1 LRKSAGKSAGGDISK
16 AAFQCELKEE
26 LCMKISV
33 CMATFN
39 GAEYIKVQLGSILKQ
54 LGPGD
59 QIVVVDDASK
69 DNTVEIVN
77 SFNDP
82 RIHLFINEF
91 NMGPARTF
99 DRALHQTQGD
109 LIFLSDQD
117 DRWYDNKV
125 SVVVDTFSKQD
136 VDLIVHDAA
145 IVRGNYIIEKSL
157 FERSRSSAGIFKNI
171 KRNTYTGCCMAFR
184 KSVLAKVLPI
194 SSRIG
199 LFHDA
204 WIGVLAEFFGFRVAF
219 IEVPLMEFI
228 RHDRNASTL
237 KRRSMFRILYD
248 RLRFVSA
255 MAIHVIRVNFKIF
268 D

>member
-1 LRKSAGKSAGGDISK
+1 
-16 AAFQCELKEE
+16 
-26 LCMKISV
+26 MKISV
-33 CMATFN
+33 CMATYN
-39 GAEYIKVQLGSILKQ
+39 GAEYIKIQMESILKQ
-54 LGPGD
+54 LASDD

-69 DNTVEIVN
+69 DNTVEIIN

-82 RIHLFINEF
+82 RIHLSINEF
-91 NMGPARTF
+91 NIGPARTF
-99 DRALHQTQGD
+99 DCALRYAQGD

-125 SVVVDTFSKQD
+125 SVVVDIFSRKD
-136 VDLIVHDAA
+136 VDLIVHNAV
-145 IVRGNYIIEKSL
+145 IVKGNCIINKSL

-171 KRNTYTGCCMAFR
+171 TRNTYTGCCMAFR

-194 SSRIG
+194 SPRIG

-204 WIGVLAEFFGFRVAF
+204 WIGVLAEFFGLRVAF

-237 KRRSMFRILYD
+237 KRRSIFRILYD

-255 MAIHVIRVNFKIF
+255 MAIHVIRLKFKIF